1 MAHTAPS
8 TPLKLYL
15 LGLFRVE
22 SERGPLPVPARKD
35 QSLLTY
41 LALHPQPSGHT
52 REKLAALLWGDSPDA
67 QARGSLRTALKNL
80 RQHLDTQLLLADRE
94 TVQINPAFPLWV
106 DAREFE
112 AQVSSAP
119 QSAIALYRGELLAD
133 LYDDWIVPERERYRE
148 LYLNALLQL
157 TQAARAASDYAR
169 AIEYAHKLLAAD
181 PANERTHQHLM
192 FCNLA
197 LGDRSA
203 ALQQYDA
210 CVRALQT
217 ELAVEPSR
225 ETTALYQWMKQARSE
240 RRSLAAQITNLP
252 IPLSSF
258 IGRQKEGT
266 ELKERITTTRLL
278 TLTGAGGSGK
288 TRLAIQVATDLI
300 DQFHDGVWWVDLA
313 PLIDEALVPHAVAQA
328 LGVREV
334 PNQPL
339 REMLITFLHHK
350 QLLLV
355 LDNCE
360 HLIAAC
366 AHLADDLLTHC
377 ASVRMLATSREVL
390 GIVGEMVYHVPT
402 MALPTPQRLTLTDL
416 LLEYEGIH
424 LFVERACAVKSD
436 FALTEQNAAAV
447 LQICQRL
454 DGLPLALELA
464 AARTKVL
471 TVEQIAERL
480 NDRFNLLT
488 QGSRTALPR
497 QQTLRATI
505 DWSYD
510 LLPEDMRMLFRRLS
524 VFAGGFTLE
533 AAEGVCSEE
542 SLAPRALLDRLARLV
557 DRSLVKVE
565 REGDNARYRMLETIR
580 EYASEK
586 LDGSS
591 EAEQVRRRHR
601 DFFIAFAEQAEP
613 KLKSAKQF
621 EWLDRLEVEH
631 DNVRAAWEC
640 AIESD
645 AELALKLASALL
657 DFWLMRGNASEGR
670 AWLAKLLPQ
679 TKPWGQTAKRAH
691 VLSAVGQLACSQQ
704 DFAAARSLLE
714 EALPIARMAGDEKE
728 IAFALLWLGR
738 TAHRQRDDQTAQG
751 YTEECLTIYQGLQDQ
766 WGIAMAMFRLGGQAF
781 YQGHYAQAEERGLKS
796 LAKFQELGD
805 KFMAGQVLNGFG
817 ELARL
822 QGDYERAGKCYE
834 ESLEILRELRSRG
847 ALAAPSFNL
856 AWVSLHRGDHRKAKA
871 LFEESLNLYKEDG
884 NKNAMTDCLSGF
896 AAVLGMIGKPEQA
909 ARLFGAVE
917 ALLEGIGMRGRKDPS
932 DQKEFDHY
940 VAAIRA
946 HLDEAAFANAWAEG
960 RAMTLEQAIAYALQ
974 KREASM

>member
-1 MAHTAPS
+1 
-8 TPLKLYL
+8 
-15 LGLFRVE
+15 
-22 SERGPLPVPARKD
+22 
-35 QSLLTY
+35 
-41 LALHPQPSGHT
+41 
-52 REKLAALLWGDSPDA
+52 
-67 QARGSLRTALKNL
+67 
-80 RQHLDTQLLLADRE
+80 
-94 TVQINPAFPLWV
+94 
-106 DAREFE
+106 
-112 AQVSSAP
+112 
-119 QSAIALYRGELLAD
+119 
-133 LYDDWIVPERERYRE
+133 
-148 LYLNALLQL
+148 
-157 TQAARAASDYAR
+157 
-169 AIEYAHKLLAAD
+169 
-181 PANERTHQHLM
+181 
-192 FCNLA
+192 
-197 LGDRSA
+197 
-203 ALQQYDA
+203 
-210 CVRALQT
+210 
-217 ELAVEPSR
+217 
-225 ETTALYQWMKQARSE
+225 
-240 RRSLAAQITNLP
+240 
-252 IPLSSF
+252 
-258 IGRQKEGT
+258 
-266 ELKERITTTRLL
+266 
-278 TLTGAGGSGK
+278 
-288 TRLAIQVATDLI
+288 
-300 DQFHDGVWWVDLA
+300 
-313 PLIDEALVPHAVAQA
+313 
-328 LGVREV
+328 
-334 PNQPL
+334 
-339 REMLITFLHHK
+339 
-350 QLLLV
+350 
-355 LDNCE
+355 
-360 HLIAAC
+360 
-366 AHLADDLLTHC
+366 
-377 ASVRMLATSREVL
+377 
-390 GIVGEMVYHVPT
+390 
-402 MALPTPQRLTLTDL
+402 
-416 LLEYEGIH
+416 
-424 LFVERACAVKSD
+424 
-436 FALTEQNAAAV
+436 
-447 LQICQRL
+447 
-454 DGLPLALELA
+454 
-464 AARTKVL
+464 
-471 TVEQIAERL
+471 
-480 NDRFNLLT
+480 
-488 QGSRTALPR
+488 
-497 QQTLRATI
+497 
-505 DWSYD
+505 
-510 LLPEDMRMLFRRLS
+510 
-524 VFAGGFTLE
+524 
-533 AAEGVCSEE
+533 
-542 SLAPRALLDRLARLV
+542 
-557 DRSLVKVE
+557 
-565 REGDNARYRMLETIR
+565 MLETIR
-580 EYASEK
+580 EYAREK

-940 VAAIRA
+940 VAAVRA